1 MRTTVRPEAT
11 DLAPN
16 IAKMVTG
23 SPHFP
28 QLRVIVLDELISKS
42 GSYVDIEALSRKTRL
57 PVVAVL
63 RRKIIAKRLPKKGAR
78 ISQRALKVF
87 AKLTYRMWKA
97 GGKILFVYSA
107 GLGKID
113 LDEILGVC
121 ASKEGLP
128 EAARVARII
137 ASSLEKFLVGR
148 RP

>member
-1 MRTTVRPEAT
+1 M
-11 DLAPN
+11 
-16 IAKMVTG
+16 
-23 SPHFP
+23 
-28 QLRVIVLDELISKS
+28 
-42 GSYVDIEALSRKTRL
+42 KTRL